1 MKIVILDGYA
11 LNPGDLSWGPIEK
24 LGKVTVYDRTKED
37 KIVERVGDAEV
48 ILTNKVPMTK
58 ETMEK
63 LPNLKY
69 IGVTATG
76 FDVIDIA
83 AAKEL
88 GIRVTNVSGYSTD
101 AVAQHT
107 FALILDI
114 INRVAMH
121 SEQVAAGEWTSAKDF
136 TFRSA
141 PLITLRGKTMGLLGY
156 GDIASHVAKIAKAF
170 GMNVIAHR
178 NSPEKHTDKDVEL
191 KSVEGLFRESD
202 VLSLHAPMNE
212 ATKEIVNKENLSLMK
227 KSAYL
232 INTARGGLINE
243 QDLADALNENQIV
256 GAGLDVLTSEPPKPG
271 NPLINLKNCVV
282 TPHIAWSFLEVRE
295 ILIDLVAKNIEAF
308 QNGEEKNVIV

>member
-24 LGKVTVYDRTKED
+24 LGKVTVHDRTKED

-243 QDLADALNENQIV
+243 QDLADALNENQIA

-308 QNGEEKNVIV
+308 QKREQKNVIV

>member
-24 LGKVTVYDRTKED
+24 LGEVIIYDRTKED
-37 KIVERVGDAEV
+37 EIVDRIGDAEV
-48 ILTNKVPMTK
+48 ILNNKVPMTK
-58 ETMEK
+58 ETMGK

-141 PLITLRGKTMGLLGY
+141 PLITLRSKTMGLLGY

-243 QDLADALNENQIV
+243 QDLADALNENQIA

-308 QNGEEKNVIV
+308 QKGEEKNVIV

>member
-11 LNPGDLSWGPIEK
+11 LNPGDLSWEPIEK
-24 LGKVTVYDRTKED
+24 LGEVVVYDRTEAE

-48 ILTNKVPMTK
+48 ILVNKVPMTK

-76 FDVIDIA
+76 FDVIDVE

-107 FALILDI
+107 FALLLDI

-121 SEQVAAGEWTSAKDF
+121 SELVAAGEWTSAKDF

-141 PLITLRGKTMGLLGY
+141 PLITLRGKTLGLLGY
-156 GDIASHVAKIAKAF
+156 GDIASQVAKIAKAF
-170 GMNVIAHR
+170 GMNIIANRH
-178 NSPEKHTDKDVEL
+178 SPEKHTDKDVEL
-191 KSVEGLFRESD
+191 KSVEELFRESD
-202 VLSLHAPMNE
+202 VLSLHAPMND
-212 ATKEIVNKENLSLMK
+212 ATKEVVNKESLALMK

-243 QDLADALNENQIV
+243 QDLADALKGNQIA

-271 NPLINLKNCVV
+271 NPLIGLKNCVV
-282 TPHIAWSFLEVRE
+282 TPHIAWSFLEVRVV
-295 ILIDLVAKNIEAF
+295 LIDLVAENIEAF

>member
-243 QDLADALNENQIV
+243 QDLADALNENQIA

-308 QNGEEKNVIV
+308 QKGEEKNVIV